1 MIVSIKGK
9 VTEVS
14 PLQVVI
20 DVGGIGYAVHIP
32 LTTTELLP
40 PLGHEVYLYT
50 LTVYREDSQALYG
63 FKKREERD
71 FFELLIEKVSGV
83 GPKTALAI
91 MSRLSLPILKD
102 AISRNDITLLSQC
115 PGIGKKTAERLTLEL
130 RDKFFSG
137 MPRTSSAPIDFPV
150 QNDTIHAPTIHED
163 AVAAL
168 VKLGLNP
175 ATADK
180 SVRKAILS
188 FSDSTPDISS
198 VIKKALG

>member
-9 VTEVS
+9 ITETA

-20 DVGGIGYAVHIP
+20 DVGGIGYAVNIP

-40 PLGHEVYLYT
+40 TIGQDVFLHT
-50 LTVYREDSQALYG
+50 LVVYREDSQSIYG

-71 FFELLIEKVSGV
+71 FFQLLIEKVSGI

-102 AISRNDITLLSQC
+102 AISRNDIALLSQC
-115 PGIGKKTAERLTLEL
+115 PGIGKKTAERLVLEL
-130 RDKFFSG
+130 RDKNFSSYS
-137 MPRTSSAPIDFPV
+137 TAPIAFP
-150 QNDTIHAPTIHED
+150 TKEELLPEPSLHED

-175 ATADK
+175 AAADK
-180 SVRKAILS
+180 SVRKALLC
-188 FSDSTPDISS
+188 FSDAAPDISS
-198 VIKKALG
+198 LIKKALG

>member
-9 VTEVS
+9 IAEVS

-20 DVGGIGYAVHIP
+20 DVQGIGYAVHIP

-40 PLGHEVYLYT
+40 GIGHEVT
-50 LTVYREDSQALYG
+50 LHTLVVYREDSQSIFG

-71 FFELLIEKVSGV
+71 FFQLLIEKVSGI

-102 AISRNDITLLSQC
+102 AIARNDITLLSQC

-130 RDKFFSG
+130 RDKIFPSI
-137 MPRTSSAPIDFPV
+137 SSTPITFPSV
-150 QNDTIHAPTIHED
+150 TELSQEPTIHED

-175 ATADK
+175 ASADK
-180 SVRKAILS
+180 SVRKALLS
-188 FSDSTPDISS
+188 FPDNVPDVGSL
-198 VIKKALG
+198 IKKALG